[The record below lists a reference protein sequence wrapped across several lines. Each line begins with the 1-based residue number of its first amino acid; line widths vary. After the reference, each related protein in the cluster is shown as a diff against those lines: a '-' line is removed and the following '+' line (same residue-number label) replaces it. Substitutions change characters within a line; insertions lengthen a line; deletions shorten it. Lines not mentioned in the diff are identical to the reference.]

1 MERVIF
7 SKASV
12 ERKPEY
18 RQQTVILADGE
29 KRTVRKIPV
38 GEKAKPHLKNYLK
51 NYLLL
56 KKGLKTD
63 GRTDLI
69 PCRELADGSVE
80 FPFLTE
86 PTLMK
91 QLEGTSPEEYIRL
104 VKEFRDALVRDFGTV
119 PFRKEEG
126 FRKVFGDAEPEEGE
140 ESLAVTNADLN
151 FDNVFCTD
159 DGRYIL
165 IDYEWVFPFP
175 LPLSYLLYRAM
186 LLDPTFAAFPEE
198 GKRFLLEE
206 TGVGEEKEAVYRQ
219 MELAFLAYISPDI
232 YKLDYFARIPGARK
246 NVLHDFQQV
255 LENYPKISEK
265 LKNESENCLKLS
277 GDLANEIERSRQR
290 IEEINRLNGEIALY
304 SSRLWFRAFR
314 KLDSLRT
321 RRKRGTERTLHP
333 EETETKPRNPKE
345 VEEEYARKLL
355 AEMEAL
361 KGTSAEGIPDT
372 VKFSVLVPLYNTPEA
387 FLREMIQSVLGQ
399 TYRNWELCLA
409 DGSDGEHGEVGEICR
424 EYAAGDPRIL
434 YKKLEHN
441 GGISENTNACM
452 DMASGDY
459 IALFDHDDLLHPAAL
474 AENAKVIY
482 SQQADFIYSDEAVF
496 ISPDVTCWTATH
508 FKPDYAPEN
517 LLSNNYICHLSVFRA
532 SLLEKA
538 GRFRREYD
546 GSQDHDIILRL
557 TGCAEKVAHI
567 PKILYFWRSHP
578 TSTASDIRTKTYAIT
593 AGQKSVKDYLHAFQ
607 GTEAKVE
614 STKEY
619 PTMYHVAYPIQG
631 NPEVNLILD
640 AAGYS
645 QGAIRE
651 KISQVIRGT
660 GWRNLKITVITG
672 DETQDP
678 GPDPSGRTKVLCLKE
693 KGRAKRLNEAVRQT
707 GGEYL
712 VFLDME
718 LEPVSPGWAEEML
731 MLAQQEKIGAVGGRA
746 WFKDDT
752 LRHGG
757 LILGLGDHRLA
768 GRSHFRV
775 DHGNGGYFGQLTVVE
790 DVSAVSV
797 ECMMIRREKLERA
810 GGFDPQYR
818 ETLFDVDCCLRLA
831 KKGFRNVYTPFAEFR
846 GGSPVKYTVDYGSE
860 APGYAKDSAT
870 LRREHPEI
878 IDQTDPYYNPNL
890 TLDTADYRIRPLYRL

>member
-56 KKGLKTD
+56 KRGLKTD

-91 QLEGTSPEEYIRL
+91 RLEGTSPEEYIRL

-151 FDNVFCTD
+151 FDNVFCSD

-198 GKRFLLEE
+198 GKRFLLEK

-219 MELAFLAYISPDI
+219 MELAFLEYISPDV

-246 NVLHDFQQV
+246 NTVHDFQQV
-255 LENYPKISEK
+255 LEDNR
-265 LKNESENCLKLS
+265 KLS
-277 GDLANEIERSRQR
+277 GDLANEIELSRQR
-290 IEEINRLNGEIALY
+290 IEIINQLSTY
-304 SSRLWFRAFR
+304 TSRLWFRGFR
-314 KLDSLRT
+314 KLDSLQARG
-321 RRKRGTERTLHP
+321 RRAIRQAFSGSMDPKGTEA
-333 EETETKPRNPKE
+333 KFAGN
-345 VEEEYARKLL
+345 LL

-361 KGTSAEGIPDT
+361 KGASAEGIPDT

-387 FLREMIQSVLGQ
+387 FLREMIQSVLDQ

-593 AGQKSVKDYLHAFQ
+593 AGQKSVKDYLHAFR
-607 GTEAKVE
+607 GLDAKVE

-619 PTMYHVAYPIQG
+619 PTMYHVTYPILG

-651 KISQVIRGT
+651 KISKVIRGT
-660 GWRNLKITVITG
+660 GWRNLKITVVTG

-757 LILGLGDHRLA
+757 LILGLGKRRLA

-831 KKGFRNVYTPFAEFR
+831 EKGCRNVYTPFAEFR
-846 GGSPVKYTVDYGSE
+846 GGNPAKYAVDYGSE
-860 APGYAKDSAT
+860 APGYAKDAGT
-870 LRREHPEI
+870 LRRKHPGI
-878 IDQTDPYYNPNL
+878 TGKTDPYYNPNL
-890 TLDTADYRIRPLYRL
+890 TLDTADYRIRPTGRP